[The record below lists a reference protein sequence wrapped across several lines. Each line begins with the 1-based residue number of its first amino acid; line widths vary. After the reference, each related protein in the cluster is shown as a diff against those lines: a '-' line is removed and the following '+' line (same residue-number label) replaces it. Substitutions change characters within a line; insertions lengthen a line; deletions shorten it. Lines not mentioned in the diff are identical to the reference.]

1 MLLTSDILLRYALQT
16 DDASELSST
25 EQLALAQE
33 VYDEI
38 QDDRDWEWLK
48 TTATDATSTTVSYV
62 ALPSDFKKLMPNKDN
77 KSVVFVGTDYQEYV
91 VVPMS
96 SRHDYRNMDGYC
108 YVDVP
113 NQRLV
118 FILQPTSVRT
128 IEYDYIK
135 RAPDLTPSTSP
146 LVTTSQFGNLIAYG
160 MARKFVNIEQRDKS
174 DGGSYQTEFEK
185 EYNRILSDMRLIDA
199 EIKLSI

>member
-1 MLLTSDILLRYALQT
+1 MLTSDILLRYALQT
-16 DDASELSST
+16 DDASELSSS

-48 TTATDATSTTVSYV
+48 ATATGTTSTTVSYI
-62 ALPSDFKKLMPNKDN
+62 ALPSDFKKLIPNKDN
-77 KSVVFVGTDYQEYV
+77 KSIVFVGTDYQEYV
-91 VVPMS
+91 VIPMS
-96 SRHDYRNMDGYC
+96 NRHDYRNMDGFC
-108 YVDVP
+108 YIDVP

-118 FILQPTSVRT
+118 FILQPTSART

-135 RAPDLTPSTSP
+135 RAPALTTSTSP
-146 LVTTSQFGNLIAYG
+146 LVNTNQFNNLIAYG

-174 DGGSYQTEFEK
+174 SGDSYQPEFEK
-185 EYNRILSDMRLIDA
+185 EYNRILSDFRLIDA

>member
-1 MLLTSDILLRYALQT
+1 MLTSDILLRYALQT

-48 TTATDATSTTVSYV
+48 VTATGTTSTTVSYV
-62 ALPSDFKKLMPNKDN
+62 SLPSDFKKLMPNKYN
-77 KSVVFVGTDYQEYV
+77 KSVVFVGTDYQEYIV
-91 VVPMS
+91 IPMS
-96 SRHDYRNMDGYC
+96 SRHDYRSMDGYC
-108 YVDVP
+108 YIDVP

-118 FILQPTSVRT
+118 FVLQPTSART
-128 IEYDYIK
+128 LEYDYVK
-135 RAPDLTPSTSP
+135 RAATLTTATSP
-146 LVTTSQFGNLIAYG
+146 LVNTNQFNNLIAYG
-160 MARKFVNIEQRDKS
+160 MARKFANIEQTPKEVSYARENRD
-174 DGGSYQTEFEK
+174 
-185 EYNRILSDMRLIDA
+185 EYNRILSDFRLVDA

>member
-1 MLLTSDILLRYALQT
+1 MLTSDILLRYALQT

-25 EQLALAQE
+25 EQLDLAQE

-38 QDDRDWEWLK
+38 QDDRDWEWLRA
-48 TTATDATSTTVSYV
+48 TATGTTSTTVSYV

-77 KSVVFVGTDYQEYV
+77 KSVVFVGTDYQEYIV
-91 VVPMS
+91 IPMS
-96 SRHDYRNMDGYC
+96 SRHDYRNMDGFC
-108 YVDVP
+108 YIDVP

-118 FILQPTSVRT
+118 FILQPTSVRP

-135 RAPDLTPSTSP
+135 RATALTPATSP
-146 LVTTSQFGNLIAYG
+146 LVDTTQFNNLIAYG
-160 MARKFVNIEQRDKS
+160 MARKFVNIEQTPKDVSYARENRD
-174 DGGSYQTEFEK
+174 
-185 EYNRILSDMRLIDA
+185 EYNRILSDFRLVDA

>member
-1 MLLTSDILLRYALQT
+1 MLTSDILLRYALQT

-25 EQLALAQE
+25 EQLDLAQE

-38 QDDRDWEWLK
+38 QDDRDWEWLRA
-48 TTATDATSTTVSYV
+48 TATGTTSTTVSYV

-77 KSVVFVGTDYQEYV
+77 KSVVFVGTDYQEYLV
-91 VVPMS
+91 IPMS
-96 SRHDYRNMDGYC
+96 SRHDYRNMDGFC
-108 YVDVP
+108 YIDVP

-118 FILQPTSVRT
+118 FILQPTSVRP

-135 RAPDLTPSTSP
+135 RATALTPATSP
-146 LVTTSQFGNLIAYG
+146 LVDTTQFNNLIAYG
-160 MARKFVNIEQRDKS
+160 MARKFVNIEQTPKDVSYARENRD
-174 DGGSYQTEFEK
+174 
-185 EYNRILSDMRLIDA
+185 EYNRILSDFRLVDA